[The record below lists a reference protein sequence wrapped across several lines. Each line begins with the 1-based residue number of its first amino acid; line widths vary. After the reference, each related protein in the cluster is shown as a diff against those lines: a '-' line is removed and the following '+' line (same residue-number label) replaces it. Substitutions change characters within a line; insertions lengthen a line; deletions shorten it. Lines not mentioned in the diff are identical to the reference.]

1 MMGLTR
7 KGEYAIRGMV
17 YLARKPIGE
26 TTQVSEIARAVN
38 VPPAF
43 LAKIFQ
49 DFSRLGLIRSY
60 RGSGGGVILGRAAE
74 QITLREV
81 VEAIEGPIL
90 PNCCLIADNECEYGT
105 QCRVHP
111 VWRKVQTQVIGILDS
126 VTLKELARQ

>member
-17 YLARKPIGE
+17 YLAGKPNGE
-26 TTQVSEIARAVN
+26 TTQVSEIARAVD
-38 VPPAF
+38 VPPPF

-60 RGSGGGVILGRAAE
+60 RGSGGGVILGRAVE
-74 QITLREV
+74 QISLREV

-90 PNCCLIADNECEYGT
+90 PLLPMVLAGGIKIA
-105 QCRVHP
+105 
-111 VWRKVQTQVIGILDS
+111 KVLEIQYSNLFS
-126 VTLKELARQ
+126 A